1 MNQGDYAKYLI
12 KVNETGRY
20 NIKARVSSSYTGGL
34 FNLVLSDNTSD
45 DIILNNFQVPNTNGW
60 QSWQTI
66 EKEFELYEGTYEMTM
81 NVLGNEFNLN
91 WIDFD
96 YIENLSSFDSTEP
109 SITIFP
115 NPTNEK
121 IFVESVEPIDDIQV
135 FNIEGKLMKSIN
147 VDQQNQFNISLNLPN
162 GVYFIKF
169 NNFVLK
175 QIIIEN

>member
-1 MNQGDYAKYLI
+1 M
-12 KVNETGRY
+12 V
-20 NIKARVSSSYTGGL
+20 
-34 FNLVLSDNTSD
+34 TSK
-45 DIILNNFQVPNTNGW
+45 FR
-60 QSWQTI
+60 S
-66 EKEFELYEGTYEMTM
+66 
-81 NVLGNEFNLN
+81 FNLN

-96 YIENLSSFDSTEP
+96 YIENLSSFDSTEQ

-121 IFVESVEPIDDIQV
+121 IFVESVEPIDVIQV

-147 VDQQNQFNISLNLPN
+147 VNQQNQFNISFDLPN

-169 NNFVLK
+169 NNFGLK

>member
-1 MNQGDYAKYLI
+1 
-12 KVNETGRY
+12 
-20 NIKARVSSSYTGGL
+20 
-34 FNLVLSDNTSD
+34 
-45 DIILNNFQVPNTNGW
+45 
-60 QSWQTI
+60 
-66 EKEFELYEGTYEMTM
+66 MTM

-96 YIENLSSFDSTEP
+96 YIENMSSIDSTEP